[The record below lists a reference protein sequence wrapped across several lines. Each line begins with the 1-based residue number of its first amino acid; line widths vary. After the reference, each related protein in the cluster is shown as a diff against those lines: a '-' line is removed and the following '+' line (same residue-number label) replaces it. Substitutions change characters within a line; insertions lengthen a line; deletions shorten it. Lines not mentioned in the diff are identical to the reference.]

1 MSRLK
6 KQLTYNASF
15 FNNFINPNLNEHLIK
30 PFQGIKPYNK

>member
-6 KQLTYNASF
+6 KQLKYNPRF

-30 PFQGIKPYNK
+30 PYHGIKPYNK